1 MSDPSLPFAATRD
14 GIRVAIRVTPR
25 AARNHIGE
33 VALGADGDAMLK
45 VSVSAVPDKG
55 KANDAVIKLLAKEWR
70 VPKTSISVA
79 SGATDRRKTL
89 LLAGDPATLETR
101 LRFWLEQHNG

>member
-1 MSDPSLPFAATRD
+1 
-14 GIRVAIRVTPR
+14 
-25 AARNHIGE
+25 
-33 VALGADGDAMLK
+33 MLK
-45 VSVSAVPDKG
+45 ISVSAAPDKG

-89 LLAGDPATLETR
+89 HIAGDPSALEAR
-101 LRFWLEQHNG
+101 LRSWLEQRHG